1 MKLTPLASL
10 RQAMTRAR
18 RHPVVATVVEHPVTV
33 TVARVPIREKV
44 VIVAA
49 MALTVSLA
57 IVIPAPPTEA
67 EVLAEYIDENAQSMA
82 VSPVVAT
89 TEVTRAE
96 YTLSPGIATL
106 AAGGTNRDWAQLVLL
121 SGGWPQTDSN
131 ITVIMRW
138 MRQENGTNNW
148 WNRNNPLNNGWGS
161 GGGGGTGRYANLVIA
176 AQKAAEALGRVGG
189 YSGIVAALSS
199 GSTPTATI
207 ESAIWASPWASGHY
221 ANGGHWSYAEVPV
234 VKSPAGTWG

>member
-1 MKLTPLASL
+1 MKPPLFDSL
-10 RQAMTRAR
+10 RRAWSR
-18 RHPVVATVVEHPVTV
+18 VVGHPVSVKVAKVGV
-33 TVARVPIREKV
+33 REKV

-57 IVIPAPPTEA
+57 VVIPAPPTEA
-67 EVLAEYIDENAQSMA
+67 EVLAEYISDNAQSMS
-82 VSPVVAT
+82 VSPALTT
-89 TEVTRAE
+89 TEVARVT
-96 YTLSPGIATL
+96 YTSISPGIATL

-161 GGGGGTGRYANLVIA
+161 GGGGGTGRYANLVVA
-176 AQKAAEALGRVGG
+176 AQKAAEALGRVPG
-189 YSGIVAALSS
+189 YAGIVSALANNAETSS
-199 GSTPTATI
+199 I

-221 ANGGHWSYAEVPV
+221 AEGGHWSYAEVPV
-234 VKSPAGTWG
+234 VKSPEGTWG

>member
-1 MKLTPLASL
+1 MKPTLLTTLRRALSRAAAHPATTKVAAVPL
-10 RQAMTRAR
+10 
-18 RHPVVATVVEHPVTV
+18 
-33 TVARVPIREKV
+33 REKLA
-44 VIVAA
+44 IVAA
-49 MALTVSLA
+49 MALTITLA
-57 IVIPAPPTEA
+57 AVIPVPPTEA
-67 EVLAEYIDENAQSMA
+67 EVLAEYIDDNAQSMA
-82 VSPVVAT
+82 VSSQLTTAAVARPAY
-89 TEVTRAE
+89 EV
-96 YTLSPGIATL
+96 SPGIATL

-121 SGGWPQTDSN
+121 SGGWPQTETN

-176 AQKAAEALGRVGG
+176 AQKAAEALNSLVG
-189 YSGIVAALSS
+189 YRPIIAAFAANADS
-199 GSTPTATI
+199 ATI
-207 ESAIWASPWASGHY
+207 ESAIWNSPWASGHY